1 MQPFV
6 KWAEKIGDMKKM
18 LLKNK
23 LGFKNFF
30 NFLKGH
36 IWDFINSGDL
46 TNYFLAWKACTSD
59 VGVVQKMMRPQ
70 INQSCFKTAVGE

>member
-23 LGFKNFF
+23 LGFKI
-30 NFLKGH
+30 FLTFWRV
-36 IWDFINSGDL
+36 IFEILLILVTW
-46 TNYFLAWKACTSD
+46 
-59 VGVVQKMMRPQ
+59 Q
-70 INQSCFKTAVGE
+70 ITF